1 MEMEAVMPTNKFV
14 KVAVDT
20 FTLPLP
26 DYANMYQVSS
36 PRPVVKNPAPVKK
49 DAVPQR

>member
-1 MEMEAVMPTNKFV
+1 MPSNKFV

-26 DYANMYQVSS
+26 DYANMFQVPS
-36 PRPVVKNPAPVKK
+36 PRPLVKNPAPVKK
-49 DAVPQR
+49 EAAPQK